1 MIMQRFMLKSKI
13 HRATITEANVDYI
26 GSITIDAELME
37 LADILENEK
46 IQVVNVDNGVRLET
60 YAIPGERGSGI
71 ICLNGAA
78 AKLMSPGERI
88 IILSYA
94 IAAQDEIASWQPK
107 VIFVD
112 TNNHPS
118 VSDTTQL
125 HYQQK

>member
-1 MIMQRFMLKSKI
+1 MQRFMLRGKI

-46 IQVVNVDNGVRLET
+46 VSVVNLDNGVRLET
-60 YAIPGERGSGI
+60 YAIAGARGSGV

-78 AKLMSPGERI
+78 ALLMQPDEKI

-94 IAAQDEIASWQPK
+94 LVDESEIAEWQPR
-107 VIFVD
+107 VVLVD
-112 TNNHPS
+112 EDNKPVTAADIRQAVANE
-118 VSDTTQL
+118 
-125 HYQQK
+125 